1 MLVLTAGVVADR
13 KRYRH
18 VTSKLRS
25 PPHLL
30 HRKIDTFVEAKG
42 PA

>member
-1 MLVLTAGVVADR
+1 MLVLTAGVAADR

-25 PPHLL
+25 PLTCSTERLIHL
-30 HRKIDTFVEAKG
+30 
-42 PA
+42 